1 MPSIMPI
8 RELGPARSTAMS
20 SEWPLQ
26 SYLELAALPGAV
38 PCARLHARQILWEWG
53 QAALAEAAELLV
65 SELITNAV
73 QASSDAAAGQPGAA
87 SPDRVPTVRFWLAAD
102 RHQVLIQVWDGCR
115 REPQL
120 QDPAP
125 EAESGRGLLLV
136 EALGARWGSQ
146 VLNGRAGKVVWA
158 LVSRAG

>member
-1 MPSIMPI
+1 MP
-8 RELGPARSTAMS
+8 

-26 SYLELAALPGAV
+26 SYLELAALPSAV

-53 QAALAEAAELLV
+53 QATLAGAAELLV

-73 QASSDAAAGQPGAA
+73 QASSDAATGRPGAASQPSAA

-102 RHQVLIQVWDGCR
+102 HQQVLIQVWDACR
-115 REPQL
+115 REPQV

-125 EAESGRGLLLV
+125 EAESGRGL
-136 EALGARWGSQ
+136 RS
-146 VLNGRAGKVVWA
+146 
-158 LVSRAG
+158 SRPSVPGGGLRC

>member
-1 MPSIMPI
+1 MERGGFGFQAEIDL
-8 RELGPARSTAMS
+8 EPAGHRIAAIGL
-20 SEWPLQ
+20 PP
-26 SYLELAALPGAV
+26 AALTGLPSESQQYLALV
-38 PCARLHARQILWEWG
+38 
-53 QAALAEAAELLV
+53 ALAEAAELLV

-73 QASSDAAAGQPGAA
+73 QASSDAAAGQPDAAAGQPGVA

-102 RHQVLIQVWDGCR
+102 RQQVLIQVWDGCR

-136 EALGARWGSQ
+136 EALSARWGSQ